1 MVATTLLLNKGGWV
15 KIQLKN
21 ITQEWFLDPS
31 TNMGLEIIVKSE
43 NGVSIPVGIQHQE
56 GEQKLPYLQLEI
68 QDSWNLRK
76 RRTLSRVCSKNKVEG
91 GDHCCMESLKVDFM
105 EDYQWSFV
113 IYPTSFEANYCSGD
127 CSLRKMMPENADAQ
141 ILQQLGIRHC
151 CRPQMGDL
159 EIHYMDDNNNVAF
172 GTLPKMIVQRC
183 DCT

>member
-1 MVATTLLLNKGGWV
+1 MFFKHLP
-15 KIQLKN
+15 I
-21 ITQEWFLDPS
+21 S
-31 TNMGLEIIVKSE
+31 TFQI
-43 NGVSIPVGIQHQE
+43 
-56 GEQKLPYLQLEI
+56 PYLQLEI
-68 QDSWNLRK
+68 RDSWNLRK
-76 RRTLSRVCSKNKVEG
+76 RRTLSRVCSKNKEEG

-113 IYPTSFEANYCSGD
+113 IYPTSFDANYCSGD
-127 CSLRKMMPENADAQ
+127 CSLGKMMPENADAQ